1 MADKV
6 NNVDQNAYFVDASN
20 NNDVDGHKLDI
31 RDGMNVS
38 SSARSQS
45 HDNSNPY
52 RQDYDLAVYQEIP
65 VPENAD
71 SMIKALFVAINLANY
86 MILA

>member
-1 MADKV
+1 M
-6 NNVDQNAYFVDASN
+6 VDQAINNDQKVHLVDAGN
-20 NNDVDGHKLDI
+20 NNDDLVEHELDI
-31 RDGMNVS
+31 RDRRIAS
-38 SSARSQS
+38 SSTPTHSFDQPR
-45 HDNSNPY
+45 
-52 RQDYDLAVYQEIP
+52 RQNYKTAVYEEIP